1 MKNILLSILIL
12 LLGISCSDKKEILF
26 NGQNLDGWEIFVFDS
41 ITRPGDFF
49 YVKDGV
55 IETPGVPNGY
65 LRTTKEFS
73 DYKLHLEWRYP
84 EAPTNSGVFIHT
96 NGPDLLWPGHYQ
108 GQLKHENAGDVIVH
122 GIGMSTLIRDTVYTS
137 SDTIKPL
144 IPKINPTSE
153 NPAGEWNTYDIT
165 CKGNTI
171 EFKVNGVLQNVA
183 TNCSVAKGSI
193 GLQAEGSKIQFRNIW
208 LIPVLK

>member
-65 LRTTKEFS
+65 LRTT
-73 DYKLHLEWRYP
+73 
-84 EAPTNSGVFIHT
+84 
-96 NGPDLLWPGHYQ
+96 
-108 GQLKHENAGDVIVH
+108 
-122 GIGMSTLIRDTVYTS
+122 
-137 SDTIKPL
+137 
-144 IPKINPTSE
+144 
-153 NPAGEWNTYDIT
+153 
-165 CKGNTI
+165 
-171 EFKVNGVLQNVA
+171 
-183 TNCSVAKGSI
+183 
-193 GLQAEGSKIQFRNIW
+193 
-208 LIPVLK
+208 